1 MSDDMGETDLAE
13 LLAQT
18 YVQTIMS
25 VPETRLNVGGA
36 SRQKVG
42 SESMCGGSA
51 VSESRLV

>member
-1 MSDDMGETDLAE
+1 MGETDLAE